1 MMKILIAT
9 DSFKHS
15 LSSYEAASSL
25 SGGIKKVLKDLEIN
39 LSPVAD
45 GGEGTVQALTDATN
59 GRLVHEEVHDP
70 LMRKVRA
77 SFGILG
83 DDKTAVIEMAGASGI
98 ELLKPEERDPLKTTT
113 YGTGELIK
121 AALDNQCSRIILG
134 IGGSA
139 TIDGGAGLLAALG
152 AIFIDQQDE
161 ALLPTGGNL
170 DQIHKIYTDS
180 LDPRLK
186 DLKIR
191 IGTDV
196 DNPLTGDKGAAAVY
210 GPQKGAG
217 PREIKKLEKSLCSY
231 ADLLEKHTGTH
242 FHSMPGAGAA
252 GGLAISLLAFTNAGM
267 ESGFTLIA
275 EETGLEDKI
284 KAADLIITGE
294 GKIDEQTA
302 FGKTA
307 YGVAQLAKKYSK
319 PVIAV
324 AGTIGGGIEAL
335 YEKGFDLILPVTEGP
350 TDLETS
356 MKEAPNL
363 LENAGMRIARIIKLG
378 QKYFGALRL

>member
-15 LSSYEAASSL
+15 LSSFEAARSL
-25 SGGIKKVLKDLEIN
+25 SGGIKKVLKDADIN

-45 GGEGTVQALTDATN
+45 GGEGTVQALTDATA
-59 GRLVHEEVHDP
+59 GRLVHAEVHDP
-70 LMRKVRA
+70 LMRKIRA

-152 AIFIDQQDE
+152 ITFTDRQHKT
-161 ALLPTGGNL
+161 LLPAGGNL
-170 DQIHKIYTDS
+170 DQIHKIHTNS
-180 LDPRLK
+180 LNTRLK

-196 DNPLTGDKGAAAVY
+196 DNPLTGEKGAAAVY
-210 GPQKGAG
+210 GPQKGAD
-217 PREIKKLEKSLCSY
+217 PREIQKLEKNLCIY

-252 GGLAISLLAFTNAGM
+252 GGLAISLLAFTNAEM
-267 ESGFTLIA
+267 ESGFTLVA

-284 KAADLIITGE
+284 KSADLIITGE

-302 FGKTA
+302 YGKTA
-307 YGVAQLAKKYSK
+307 FGVAQLAKKYNK

-324 AGTIGGGIEAL
+324 GGTVAKGAEML
-335 YEKGFDLILPVTEGP
+335 YQKGFDLILPV
-350 TDLETS
+350 
-356 MKEAPNL
+356 MEAPTELDNALKKAPIL
-363 LENAGMRIARIIKLG
+363 LENTGKRIARILMLG
-378 QKYFGALRL
+378 KNLYGNS

>member
-1 MMKILIAT
+1 MKILVAT

-15 LSSYEAASSL
+15 LSSYQAGKSL
-25 SGGIKKVLKDLEIN
+25 EKGIKKVLKEAQVNI
-39 LSPVAD
+39 SPMAD
-45 GGEGTVQALTDATN
+45 GGEGTVQALIDATE
-59 GRLVHEEVHDP
+59 GRLVHAEVHDP
-70 LMRKVRA
+70 LMRKITA
-77 SFGILG
+77 LFGIMG
-83 DDKTAVIEMAGASGI
+83 DNKTAVIEMASASGI
-98 ELLKPEERDPLKTTT
+98 ELLKPEERDPIKTTT
-113 YGTGELIK
+113 FGTGELIR

-152 AIFIDQQDE
+152 IRFTDQQNNT
-161 ALLPTGGNL
+161 LLPTGGNL
-170 DQIHKIYTDS
+170 DQIHKLNLEGFDA
-180 LDPRLK
+180 RLK
-186 DLKIR
+186 DIRIR

-196 DNPLTGDKGAAAVY
+196 DNPLTGKKGAAAVY

-217 PREIKKLEKSLCSY
+217 PREIKKLEENLCTY
-231 ADLLEKHTGTH
+231 ADLLENHTGTH
-242 FHSMPGAGAA
+242 YHSMPGAGAA
-252 GGLAISLLAFTNAGM
+252 GGLAISLMAFANAQM
-267 ESGFTLIA
+267 ESGFKLIA

-284 KAADLIITGE
+284 KSADLIITGE

-335 YEKGFDLILPVTEGP
+335 YEKGFDLVLPVTEGP

-363 LENAGMRIARIIKLG
+363 LENTGMRIARIIKLG
-378 QKYFGALRL
+378 KKYFDTLSL